1 MRHDELI
8 AKVRERAELP
18 DRSSAERATRAVLST
33 LAERIPDG
41 LADHLAAQLPA
52 QLAESI
58 RERVSSP
65 ARSDERRGSG
75 ERFDLTAFAGRV
87 AWRVGVPED
96 AALRDAVAV
105 FEVLDAAVAPEEM
118 EKLARVLP
126 TDIRTL
132 LPVARADITEA

>member
-18 DRSSAERATRAVLST
+18 DRNSAERATRAVLWT
-33 LAERIPDG
+33 LAERVPDG

-65 ARSDERRGSG
+65 AGSAERRGSG

-87 AWRVGVPED
+87 AWRAGVPED
-96 AALRDAVAV
+96 AALRESVAV
-105 FEVLDAAVAPEEM
+105 FEVLDAAIAPEEM

-132 LPVARADITEA
+132 LPVARADITEV

>member
-8 AKVRERAELP
+8 SKVRERAELP
-18 DRSSAERATRAVLST
+18 DRGSAERATRAVLST
-33 LAERIPDG
+33 LAERIPVG

-52 QLAESI
+52 KLAESV
-58 RERVSSP
+58 RVDSP
-65 ARSDERRGSG
+65 AGGDERRASG

-87 AWRVGVPED
+87 AWRAGVPED
-96 AALRDAVAV
+96 DAIREAVAV

-126 TDIRTL
+126 SDIRTL
-132 LPVARADITEA
+132 LPVARADITEV